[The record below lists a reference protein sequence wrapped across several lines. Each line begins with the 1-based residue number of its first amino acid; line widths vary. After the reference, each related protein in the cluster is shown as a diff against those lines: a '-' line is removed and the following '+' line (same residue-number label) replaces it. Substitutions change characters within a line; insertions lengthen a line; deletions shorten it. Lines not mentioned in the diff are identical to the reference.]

1 MLKKIL
7 YDNQG
12 SSNELLRSKLNAIS
26 NSRREF
32 IECEANEKLH
42 WVIQSDLRPVASLVY
57 QAEDHVLQ
65 KWLKPITGH
74 RNSDWKSK

>member
-12 SSNELLRSKLNAIS
+12 SSNELLRSQLNVIS

-32 IECEANEKLH
+32 IENEANEKH
-42 WVIQSDLRPVASLVY
+42 WVIQSDLRPVVSLVY
-57 QAEDHVLQ
+57 QPEDHVL
-65 KWLKPITGH
+65 
-74 RNSDWKSK
+74 

>member
-12 SSNELLRSKLNAIS
+12 SSNELLRSQLNVIS

-42 WVIQSDLRPVASLVY
+42 RVIQSDLRPVVSLVY
-57 QAEDHVLQ
+57 QPEDHVL
-65 KWLKPITGH
+65 
-74 RNSDWKSK
+74 